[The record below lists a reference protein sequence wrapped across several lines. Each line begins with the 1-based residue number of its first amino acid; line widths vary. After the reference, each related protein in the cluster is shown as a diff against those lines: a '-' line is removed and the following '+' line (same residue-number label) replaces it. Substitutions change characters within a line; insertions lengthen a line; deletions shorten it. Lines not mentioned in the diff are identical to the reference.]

1 MVSTS
6 RALIALGAALTA
18 ATMLA
23 ACGSGEVGDS
33 SNNNQSGSGGASGG
47 GNKKL
52 ALVPGVQ
59 NEPFYISMQCGAE
72 EEAKSAGY
80 TLQTQAPAKF
90 DATLQEPIVTALAAS
105 KPAALLIAPTDD
117 VAMTQPMKQ
126 VKDLGTVVIEVDTAL
141 KDTSLAVSTITSNNE
156 QGGRLAAETLSK
168 LASGKSGSVLI
179 LDTKA
184 GTSTTAA
191 RAKGFEDE
199 LKKYPNLKSVGIEFT
214 DNEPDVAAS
223 KVTAKLASTPDLIG
237 VFATNLNTGEGA
249 ATGLRNAGKTGQVNL
264 IGFDASPQEVE
275 GLKAGEFQAL
285 IAQDPATIGREGVK
299 AAISKIENKGD
310 VKRNIEAPLVAI
322 TKDNMSANE
331 KYFYKTKC

>member
-1 MVSTS
+1 VTSTR
-6 RALIALGAALTA
+6 RALVSAGAAITA
-18 ATMLA
+18 AIMLA
-23 ACGSGEVGDS
+23 ACGSGEVG
-33 SNNNQSGSGGASGG
+33 QPSGGGGNPSGAQSG

-72 EEAKSAGY
+72 EQAKTLGY

-117 VAMTQPMKQ
+117 VAMAQPMKQ
-126 VKDLGTVVIEVDTAL
+126 VKDLGTVVVEVDTAL
-141 KDTSLAVSTITSNNE
+141 KDTSLAISTITSNND

-168 LASGKSGSVLI
+168 LANGKSGSVLI

-199 LKKYPNLKSVGIEFT
+199 LKKYPNLTSAGIQFT
-214 DNEPDVAAS
+214 DNEPDQAAS
-223 KVTAKLASTPDLIG
+223 KVTAALASKKDLIG

-264 IGFDASPQEVE
+264 IGFDASPSEVD

-285 IAQDPATIGREGVK
+285 IAQDPAFIGKEGVK
-299 AAISKIENKGD
+299 TAVAKLENKGD
-310 VKRNIEAPLVAI
+310 IKRNQDAPLAAI